1 MRKMI
6 TSMMILAVTVFAQSS
21 FEGAWQG
28 AIKIQSVELG
38 MLVNI
43 QKSGDKF
50 TGTIDIPQQNA
61 KGLAL
66 QNISFKDNKAYFE
79 LNAGLTTAVF
89 GDAELAGDSIKGPF
103 KQGPARGTFYLVRV
117 KEEAPTPPPYG
128 EEEVSIKV
136 NDQVTLAGTLTL
148 PPDTL
153 KHPAVVLIT
162 GSGAQDRNEEVFG
175 FKIFQ
180 IIADSLTR
188 HGIVVLRCDD
198 RGFAKST
205 GSLDSVTTSDFAEDA
220 RAQVAYLMA
229 RPEVDAKKVGIL
241 GHSEG
246 GLIAAMVAKENPA
259 ISFVILMAGPAV
271 PGEDILLAQQ
281 ALILKSQGVPEEKI
295 EQAAELQKR
304 IYTALRSPQGI
315 DEKLEAEI
323 RKELIAEIK
332 AMPPKE
338 RKQFGNANKFVDKQM
353 DAQIKVLESPWF
365 RFFLDYDP
373 RQDLSKISARTL
385 AFYGKYDLQVP
396 AEMDSA
402 ALAETFNA
410 AGKTNYTIKVCCQA
424 NHLFQSAITG
434 AISEYSTLPKEF
446 TPCFL
451 PAVINWVNG
460 KPIPEG
466 CEHEKPSSPSTP
478 SSGCK
483 ENPSS
488 TGCGGC
494 PFEKE
499 HNK

>member
-6 TSMMILAVTVFAQSS
+6 AVLTCLAATVFAQSS
-21 FEGAWQG
+21 IEGAWQG

-79 LNAGLTTAVF
+79 LNAGATTAVF

-117 KEEAPTPPPYG
+117 KEEAPTPPPYR

-175 FKIFQ
+175 FKIFG

-220 RAQVAYLMA
+220 RAQLAFLMA
-229 RPEVDAKKVGIL
+229 RPEVDTKKVGIL

-246 GLIAAMVAKENPA
+246 GLIAAMVAKENPT

-271 PGEDILLAQQ
+271 PGEEILLAQQ
-281 ALILKSQGVPEEKI
+281 ELIMKSQAVPEEKI
-295 EQAAELQKR
+295 KKAAELQKR
-304 IYTALRSPQGI
+304 IYAALRTPEGI
-315 DEKLEAEI
+315 DQKLEAEI

-338 RKQFGNANKFVDKQM
+338 RKQFGNVNAFVDKQM

-373 RQDLSKISARTL
+373 RPDLAKIRARVL
-385 AFYGKYDLQVP
+385 ALYGRYDLQVP
-396 AEMDSA
+396 AEMDSV
-402 ALAETFNA
+402 ALVETFRD

-434 AISEYSTLPKEF
+434 AISEYATLPKEF
-446 TPCFL
+446 TPCFI
-451 PAVINWVNG
+451 PALIKWVQG
-460 KPIPEG
+460 KHIPEG
-466 CEHEKPSSPSTP
+466 CEHEKPSSPP

-483 ENPSS
+483 ENPSP